1 MKNSWNTKIRIC
13 KVNNMTWENILKQ
26 DKPLL
31 DMRRIN
37 NLYSPYIAYHV
48 AGLIEE
54 GLYGK
59 LRTSPNDEKIRDAL
73 RYCIGFDWKLFGK
86 IFSGSKGD
94 YGIADK
100 EAEGLYNDGKKFGG
114 KFTIKVKWEKPM
126 QTFEGV
132 EEVGKKLDGVEL
144 DIEYEG
150 SWAKNYQGV
159 KLGKGQNVK
168 NFKLN
173 TSSIK
178 KQLDEALGD
187 ATIKR
192 NEEEYEVMIGF
203 LDTPKFRIEL
213 LQELIGRAY
222 MDYGGTIGDD
232 PERNYPNYNKR
243 PTSKTKKE
251 SWRGVLRTSANFGG
265 KGRRSDKKVDA
276 YMKAL
281 DIDNDPESIA
291 DMQSGKKLI
300 QNDVEIDEGISV
312 EDFYKIMDKANM
324 TEEKL
329 EEEAEEADAE
339 GRNELLFYL
348 QGEMASLGK
357 LDLNIM
363 VPNLEE
369 RDTKRNRY
377 GYIDGTYTPLTF
389 NEYMELDDMKAKQ
402 HIFEIKKVK
411 EGFMGI
417 FEEVKTLGE

>member
-1 MKNSWNTKIRIC
+1 
-13 KVNNMTWENILKQ
+13 MTWENILK

-48 AGLIEE
+48 AGLLEE

-59 LRTSPNDEKIRDAL
+59 LRTSPNDAKIRDAL
-73 RYCIGFDWKLFGK
+73 QYCIGFEHKEFAEK

-94 YGIADK
+94 YGLADK

-126 QTFEGV
+126 QQFEGV
-132 EEVGKKLDGVEL
+132 EEIGKKLDGVEL

-203 LDTPKFRIEL
+203 LDTPNFEIKS
-213 LQELIGRAY
+213 LQDLIGRAY

-232 PERNYPNYNKR
+232 PMRNYPNFNKR

-251 SWRGVLRTSANFGG
+251 SWRGVLRT
-265 KGRRSDKKVDA
+265 KGRGSDKKIDA
-276 YMKAL
+276 YMKTL
-281 DIDNDPESIA
+281 GISNDPESIA

-312 EDFYKIMDKANM
+312 EDFYKIMDKANI
-324 TEEKL
+324 TQEKL
-329 EEEAEEADAE
+329 EEEEEEAEAE
-339 GRNELLFYL
+339 GRDELLFYL
-348 QGEMASLGK
+348 QGEMSFGK
-357 LDLNIM
+357 LDLNIAT
-363 VPNLEE
+363 VPYLEE
-369 RDTKRNRY
+369 RGTKRSRY
-377 GYIDGTYTPLTF
+377 GYIDGTYTPLSF
-389 NEYMELDDMKAKQ
+389 NEYMELSDTDAKN
-402 HIFEIKKVK
+402 HIIEIEKLKQ
-411 EGFMGI
+411 EGFLQSL
-417 FEEVKTLGE
+417 ERVKSLGE

>member
-1 MKNSWNTKIRIC
+1 
-13 KVNNMTWENILKQ
+13 MTWENILK

-48 AGLIEE
+48 AGLIESE
-54 GLYGK
+54 LYGK
-59 LRTSPNDEKIRDAL
+59 LRTIPYNEKISDAL
-73 RYCIGFDWKLFGK
+73 EYCISFDYNEFAEE

-114 KFTIKVKWEKPM
+114 KFTLKVRWEKPM
-126 QTFEGV
+126 YQFEGV

-168 NFKLN
+168 NFKIN
-173 TSSIK
+173 ASSIK
-178 KQLDEALGD
+178 KQLDEALEG
-187 ATIKR
+187 ATIKHDG
-192 NEEEYEVMIGF
+192 EEYGVMLRF
-203 LDTPKFRIEL
+203 LDKPDFKIKA
-213 LQELIGRAY
+213 LQDLIGRAY

-232 PERNYPNYNKR
+232 PARSYPNYNKR

-251 SWRGVLRTSANFGG
+251 SWRSVLRTSANFGG

-300 QNDVEIDEGISV
+300 QNDVEIAEGISV
-312 EDFYKIMDKANM
+312 DDFYKIMDKANVSQ
-324 TEEKL
+324 EKL
-329 EEEAEEADAE
+329 EEEEEEADAE
-339 GRNELLFYL
+339 GRDELIFYL
-348 QGEMASLGK
+348 QGEMSSLGK
-357 LDLNIM
+357 LDLNIT

-369 RDTKRNRY
+369 RNTKRSRY

-389 NEYMELDDMKAKQ
+389 NEYMELENIKAKQ
-402 HIFEIKKVK
+402 HIFEIEKVK
-411 EGFMGI
+411 EGFMKI